1 MSRDRC
7 KTRVPLMWSGG
18 CSSDAPFLP
27 SILQPVNP
35 ECPSTP
41 QLPSLLPFHL
51 SASSLPSP
59 PKSTLLLKEVHRVPA
74 QVSKGVC
81 CSSCCPATSK
91 VLILITSHK
100 KREKPN
106 PFLHWRSLS
115 PLTSQNKG
123 IFLEQ
128 KLQGMGRVEG
138 FFTCFTSLLFKKC
151 FMQLSETK
159 MRILVFFF

>member
-7 KTRVPLMWSGG
+7 KTWVPLMWSGG

-35 ECPSTP
+35 KCPSTP

-59 PKSTLLLKEVHRVPA
+59 PKSTLLPKEVHCVPA

-91 VLILITSHK
+91 VLISITSHK
-100 KREKPN
+100 KYLLNSGLPA
-106 PFLHWRSLS
+106 FL
-115 PLTSQNKG
+115 QVA
-123 IFLEQ
+123 
-128 KLQGMGRVEG
+128 GMLH
-138 FFTCFTSLLFKKC
+138 LLFKPRLHPSVLHL
-151 FMQLSETK
+151 FPARLESWPS
-159 MRILVFFF
+159 FFASVS